1 MVRIPYQK
9 DHFNP
14 VRTEYSTMLRR
25 QLAQGNN
32 GLTKTKY
39 LTFGI
44 EAESMKQA
52 KPVGAIK
59 SFTDSPLS
67 GNHFQSKLNRS
78 WSPMW
83 NISCIR

>member
-1 MVRIPYQK
+1 M
-9 DHFNP
+9 
-14 VRTEYSTMLRR
+14 RTEYSTMLRR

-52 KPVGAIK
+52 KRG
-59 SFTDSPLS
+59 SFTS
-67 GNHFQSKLNRS
+67 RS
-78 WSPMW
+78 T
-83 NISCIR
+83 